1 MQILWIVITGVCVG
15 GLARHAI
22 RHREP
27 IPIWLSIAC
36 GISGAII
43 GNVISGLGGI
53 RHYGTIDWA
62 RHLIE
67 ISCSVGIV
75 LLISPF
81 WVARQG
87 GSVPPSDPPADA
99 GAGPGTGPSEPRSR
113 V

>member
-1 MQILWIVITGVCVG
+1 MQVVWILVTGVCVG

-22 RHREP
+22 RDREP
-27 IPIWLSIAC
+27 IPMWLSIVC
-36 GISGAII
+36 GISGALI

-67 ISCSVGIV
+67 ISASVGIV

-81 WVARQG
+81 WVARKQKSG
-87 GSVPPSDPPADA
+87 PPS
-99 GAGPGTGPSEPRSR
+99 GPRSR